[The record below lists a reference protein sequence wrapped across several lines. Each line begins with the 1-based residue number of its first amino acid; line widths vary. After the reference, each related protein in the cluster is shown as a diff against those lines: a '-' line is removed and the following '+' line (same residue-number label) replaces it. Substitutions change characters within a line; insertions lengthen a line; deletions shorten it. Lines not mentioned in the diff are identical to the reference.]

1 MILLLTGLGQPP
13 PGLENFSQKSQIFN
27 FFYLRVK
34 KISSG
39 RDKAVSALYLLWV
52 RGKLSSSL
60 VKAIDIEYIDHCLS
74 SWKNLHCSKLMVY
87 QQLNLCGLAGSAVGK
102 PPLWFLVACVVYVFN
117 VYDVAPHSHTKPL
130 YPLHHLNLSESG
142 EYQVTTFVLY
152 I

>member
-102 PPLWFLVACVVYVFN
+102 PQVSQGLESNKTCLFTIIFM
-117 VYDVAPHSHTKPL
+117 SKT
-130 YPLHHLNLSESG
+130 HLLI
-142 EYQVTTFVLY
+142 L
-152 I
+152 